1 MSMGHVKN
9 HLATLVCGV
18 FAAVLTGLWP
28 LMVDVDPI
36 LHIVFLMAVPI
47 MWFLVFITW
56 IAQKEADYN
65 HGSTEVHTHDEKKNK
80 DELST
85 QDLITYKLSLGEY
98 LKDVNS
104 EAEIARLKKEIEHL
118 KTRVEIE
125 SIRAEIYNLK
135 ILAAKNN

>member
-1 MSMGHVKN
+1 MGHVNN

-28 LMVDVDPI
+28 LMVDFAPI
-36 LHIVFLMAVPI
+36 LNLVFIMAVPI
-47 MWFLVFITW
+47 MWFLTFIVW
-56 IAQKEADYN
+56 IAQRAADYN
-65 HGSTEVHTHDEKKNK
+65 HVQSHDEKKSS

-85 QDLITYKLSLGEY
+85 EELNTHKDN
-98 LKDVNS
+98 LKDNLKDINS
-104 EAEIARLKKEIEHL
+104 DAEITRLKKEIEHL

-135 ILAAKNN
+135 MLAANAK

>member
-18 FAAVLTGLWP
+18 FAVVLTGLWP
-28 LMVDVDPI
+28 LMIDFEPI
-36 LHIVFLMAVPI
+36 LNIIFLMAVPI

-56 IAQKEADYN
+56 IAQRAADYN
-65 HGSTEVHTHDEKKNK
+65 HVHTPDEKKND
-80 DELST
+80 DELTT
-85 QDLITYKLSLGEY
+85 QELSTYKLSLSEY
-98 LKDVNS
+98 LKDVNG
-104 EAEIARLKKEIEHL
+104 ETEISRLKEEIEHL

-135 ILAAKNN
+135 MLAATNK

>member
-1 MSMGHVKN
+1 MGHVKN

-18 FAAVLTGLWP
+18 FAVVLTALWP
-28 LMVDVDPI
+28 LMTNFAPI
-36 LHIVFLMAVPI
+36 LNIIFLMAVPI

-56 IAQKEADYN
+56 IAQKAADYN
-65 HGSTEVHTHDEKKNK
+65 HVHNYDEKKN
-80 DELST
+80 DNELST
-85 QDLITYKLSLGEY
+85 EELKTYKVDLKEN
-98 LKDVNS
+98 LKDVNG

-135 ILAAKNN
+135 MLAAKAK